1 MHDQKEKS
9 GTGKRKRFISP
20 SGDLSLYLRER
31 TCGFRKEGKCC
42 LLLVQKKAFQG
53 RDRSSLVWDER
64 KYRWRA
70 LQLTSLSMTGQ
81 GSCSAS
87 SK

>member
-31 TCGFRKEGKCC
+31 TCGFRSTEAKGGWTKGMFLDIIVGIRHEVLKEE
-42 LLLVQKKAFQG
+42 
-53 RDRSSLVWDER
+53 DS
-64 KYRWRA
+64 
-70 LQLTSLSMTGQ
+70 
-81 GSCSAS
+81 
-87 SK
+87 